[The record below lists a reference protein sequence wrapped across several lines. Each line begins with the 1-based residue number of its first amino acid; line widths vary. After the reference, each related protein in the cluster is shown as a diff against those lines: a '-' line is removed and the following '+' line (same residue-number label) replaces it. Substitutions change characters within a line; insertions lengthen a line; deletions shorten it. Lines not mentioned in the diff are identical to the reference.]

1 VIYNKKVLPLYTA
14 SLVSKTGDFAYEVVF
29 AILAIELLDFDL
41 YYLGLVYFFRFM
53 PYLFFGPVGGW
64 LADAYAHKRIML
76 LGDILRLVTTA
87 CLYVVFVEGY
97 LNIYLLVASSMV
109 LTIGRALFQP
119 SFRAYLPNVLEKE
132 QLPAGNSLLQVI
144 EDVASVVGPLVCSLL
159 IAWGDK
165 GDVIFMYM
173 VTYALSVC
181 ILLLLKGSR
190 SRVRTEFSSVNIF
203 SDAKEIATSMFYR
216 NPSLF
221 RVIAGTS
228 ICVLFTASLLR
239 FVLPASIM
247 DIYED
252 EKIVGF
258 VFSMM
263 SLGTVLGGICYT
275 RLVGNST
282 PIQLMKSW
290 MTYGLLF
297 FAVSIVVHFNLFWV
311 FFVIFFLGFSG
322 AIVDISII
330 TNIQSLSE
338 EGGLGK
344 NYGIYSTIANTCEA
358 TSGLVSGVFS
368 LLVGGG
374 AFSCLSLMI
383 AMAAKAFIYRLRREK
398 NGSTEAMS

>member
-1 VIYNKKVLPLYTA
+1 
-14 SLVSKTGDFAYEVVF
+14 
-29 AILAIELLDFDL
+29 
-41 YYLGLVYFFRFM
+41 M

-290 MTYGLLF
+290 MMYGLLF